1 MKKIILL
8 TTYCFLLTT
17 FSHAQDVAIVKAYIE
32 KYKNI
37 AIAEMNRV
45 GIPASITLAQGL
57 HESGNG
63 NSFLA
68 KNTNNH
74 FGIKCHE
81 TWTGKTFSYTDDA
94 PDECFRVYDKVADSY
109 IDHSDFL
116 RNRPRYAFLFLFGK
130 NDYKKW
136 AYGLKKAG
144 YATNPKYP
152 EILIK
157 IIEDNE
163 LYKYDVGSE
172 ELATDKNND
181 SIIEFDTKEN
191 PIIVP
196 EIAAP
201 KQPTEQQIEVD
212 VIDKNIKTPTFNK
225 AIKKTIL
232 SVNKCDAVKIAKGET
247 IEQLANYFNI
257 ETAELLAFN
266 DVSDDSK
273 FKAGN
278 YLFLEKKKK
287 NNTEKQYSFK
297 STDDMWLVSQ
307 NKGVQLAGLLKRNK
321 LEDGDEPVAK
331 TVIYLKGK
339 AKEKPALRTIKSIQ
353 IDMPLKAKEAP
364 VCIGVSSKSNEIIRA
379 NDTIYPPIK
388 EVIKN
393 IIDSNKI
400 LSFESDTKLLENNY
414 SVQTPINVDK
424 DTIVKI
430 QTPPKIQTISN
441 PDFGRSVSVYERGLE
456 TPTVYPTS
464 IDYSKL
470 PKSTTGLHTVIKGD
484 TMYNICKRY
493 NISIAQIMEWNNL
506 SEQSI
511 KLGQVLKIQQ

>member
-17 FSHAQDVAIVKAYIE
+17 FSYAQDVAVVKAYIE
-32 KYKNI
+32 KYKTI

-94 PDECFRVYDKVADSY
+94 PDECFRVYDKVEDSY
-109 IDHSDFL
+109 VDHSDFL
-116 RNRPRYAFLFLFGK
+116 RNRPRYAFLFLYEK

-157 IIEDNE
+157 IIEENQLFNFDN
-163 LYKYDVGSE
+163 GNE
-172 ELATDKNND
+172 ELATDKKED
-181 SIIEFDTKEN
+181 VIIDFETKEN
-191 PIIVP
+191 PLVIPDISV
-196 EIAAP
+196 P
-201 KQPTEQQIEVD
+201 KQPTQEQQEEVEA
-212 VIDKNIKTPTFNK
+212 IDKNIKKPMLSK
-225 AIKKTIL
+225 PIKKTIL

-247 IEQLANYFNI
+247 IEQLANYFNL
-257 ETAELLAFN
+257 ETEDLLAFN
-266 DVSDDSK
+266 DVADDSK
-273 FKAGN
+273 FKPGQ
-278 YLFLEKKKK
+278 YLFIEKKKK
-287 NNTEKQYSFK
+287 SNKEKTYTFK
-297 STDDMWLVSQ
+297 STDNIWLVSQ
-307 NKGVQLAGLLKRNK
+307 NKGVQLNELLKRNK
-321 LEDGDEPVAK
+321 LEDDEEPVAK

-339 AKEKPALRTIKSIQ
+339 AKEKPALRPKVSPKIEDKKDAIAIKSIETKPS
-353 IDMPLKAKEAP
+353 I
-364 VCIGVSSKSNEIIRA
+364 VRA

-414 SVQTPINVDK
+414 SVQTPINTDK

-430 QTPPKIQTISN
+430 QTPPIQTISN
-441 PDFGRSVSVYERGLE
+441 PDLGRSVSVYE
-456 TPTVYPTS
+456 
-464 IDYSKL
+464 
-470 PKSTTGLHTVIKGD
+470 
-484 TMYNICKRY
+484 
-493 NISIAQIMEWNNL
+493 
-506 SEQSI
+506 
-511 KLGQVLKIQQ
+511 

>member
-1 MKKIILL
+1 MKKIIFL
-8 TTYCFLLTT
+8 TTYYFLLTT
-17 FSHAQDVAIVKAYIE
+17 FSHAQDVAVVKAYIE
-32 KYKNI
+32 KYKTI

-94 PDECFRVYDKVADSY
+94 PDECFRVYDKVEDSY
-109 IDHSDFL
+109 VDHSDFL
-116 RNRPRYAFLFLFGK
+116 RNRPRYAFLFLYEK

-157 IIEDNE
+157 IIEENQLFNFDN
-163 LYKYDVGSE
+163 GNE
-172 ELATDKNND
+172 ELATDKKED
-181 SIIEFDTKEN
+181 VIIDFETKEN
-191 PIIVP
+191 PLVIPDISV
-196 EIAAP
+196 P
-201 KQPTEQQIEVD
+201 KQPTQEQQEEVEA
-212 VIDKNIKTPTFNK
+212 IDKNIKKPMLSK
-225 AIKKTIL
+225 PIKKTIL

-247 IEQLANYFNI
+247 IEQLANYFKL
-257 ETAELLAFN
+257 ETEELLAFN
-266 DVSDDSK
+266 DVADDSK
-273 FKAGN
+273 FKVGQ
-278 YLFLEKKKK
+278 YLFVEKKKK
-287 NNTEKQYSFK
+287 SNKEKTYTFK
-297 STDDMWLVSQ
+297 STDNIWLVSQ
-307 NKGVQLAGLLKRNK
+307 NKGVQLGALLKRNK
-321 LEDGDEPVAK
+321 LEDGEEPVAK

-339 AKEKPALRTIKSIQ
+339 AKEKPALRPIKSIQ
-353 IDMPLKAKEAP
+353 IDVPLKPQVAP
-364 VCIGVSSKSNEIIRA
+364 VCIGVSSKSNEIVRA

-393 IIDSNKI
+393 IIDSNKV
-400 LSFESDTKLLENNY
+400 LGFENDTKLLENNY
-414 SVQTPINVDK
+414 SVQTPINTDK
-424 DTIVKI
+424 DTIVKTP
-430 QTPPKIQTISN
+430 TPPIQTISN
-441 PDFGRSVSVYERGLE
+441 PDLGRSVSVYERGLE
-456 TPTVYPTS
+456 TPTVYPTT

-470 PKSTTGLHTVIKGD
+470 PKSNNGLHTVIKGD

>member
-1 MKKIILL
+1 MKKIIFL
-8 TTYCFLLTT
+8 TTYYFLLTT
-17 FSHAQDVAIVKAYIE
+17 FSHAQDVAVVKAYIE
-32 KYKNI
+32 KYKTI
-37 AIAEMNRV
+37 AIAEMNRI

-94 PDECFRVYDKVADSY
+94 PDECFRVYDKVENSY
-109 IDHSDFL
+109 VDHSDFL
-116 RNRPRYAFLFLFGK
+116 RNRPRYAFLFLYEK

-163 LYKYDVGSE
+163 LFKFDNGYE
-172 ELATDKNND
+172 ELATDKKED
-181 SIIEFDTKEN
+181 DVIDFESKEN
-191 PIIVP
+191 PLVIP
-196 EIAAP
+196 EITVP
-201 KQPTEQQIEVD
+201 KQPTQEQKEEVE
-212 VIDKNIKTPTFNK
+212 VIDKNIKKPMLSK
-225 AIKKTIL
+225 PIKKTIL

-247 IEQLANYFNI
+247 IEQLANYFKL
-257 ETAELLAFN
+257 ETEELLAFN
-266 DVSDDSK
+266 DVADDSK
-273 FKAGN
+273 FKAGQ
-278 YLFLEKKKK
+278 YLFIEKKKK
-287 NNTEKQYSFK
+287 SNKEKTYTFK
-297 STDDMWLVSQ
+297 STDNMWLVSQ
-307 NKGVQLAGLLKRNK
+307 NKGVQLNALLKRNK
-321 LEDGDEPVAK
+321 LEDGEEPVAK

-339 AKEKPALRTIKSIQ
+339 AKEKPALQPKVLPKTEVKKDAIAIKSIETKPS
-353 IDMPLKAKEAP
+353 I
-364 VCIGVSSKSNEIIRA
+364 VRA

-393 IIDSNKI
+393 IIDSNKV
-400 LSFESDTKLLENNY
+400 LGFESDTKLLENNY
-414 SVQTPINVDK
+414 SVQTPINTDK

-430 QTPPKIQTISN
+430 PTPPIQTISN
-441 PDFGRSVSVYERGLE
+441 PDLGRSVSVYERGLE
-456 TPTVYPTS
+456 TPTVYPTT

-470 PKSTTGLHTVIKGD
+470 PKSTNGLHTVIKGD

-511 KLGQVLKIQQ
+511 KLDQILKIQP